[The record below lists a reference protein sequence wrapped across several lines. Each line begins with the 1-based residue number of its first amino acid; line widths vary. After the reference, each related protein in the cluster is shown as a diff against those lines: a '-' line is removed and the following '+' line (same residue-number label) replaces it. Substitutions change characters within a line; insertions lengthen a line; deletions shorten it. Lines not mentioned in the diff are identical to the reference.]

1 MGDGQAG
8 ACTRS
13 ARTQATPSGYST
25 HSLMAQLRSCT
36 SMGTYQTP
44 RSSCCGVTSWHTR
57 NVSPILVVRPSP
69 GPPLQWGHDRE
80 VMAPLKLFRTWN
92 PETNETVTDL
102 GDYAQFEHGRRYT
115 LRLDPQL
122 PYIEA
127 PPRPDVEGVETDSTA
142 KRIRDWLKE
151 LLATEAGTEEWLT
164 DVVEKL
170 TQGCRRDLVNP
181 GEIGKG
187 YYILSQTYPSR
198 QQAATGKP
206 GVDSDAL
213 DGSDSANSLI
223 GTEIPLS
230 NHLAGVAKRAN
241 QFAESLKLPQELR
254 DDIDLAARL
263 HDIGKVDPRFQSL
276 MVGGDPVELAMR
288 EKEPLAKSLPGAQRV
303 QANPGT
309 PRHEIMSVAMLGSDP
324 DILAGAHDRDL
335 VLHLI
340 STHHGWGCPF
350 LPVVPDEDPQPLTY
364 DFDGRILSSTT
375 DQSEGSL
382 ALDMADRFWRLIE
395 RYGYH
400 GLAWLEAILRLAD
413 HRQSELEVE
422 K

>member
-1 MGDGQAG
+1 
-8 ACTRS
+8 
-13 ARTQATPSGYST
+13 
-25 HSLMAQLRSCT
+25 
-36 SMGTYQTP
+36 
-44 RSSCCGVTSWHTR
+44 
-57 NVSPILVVRPSP
+57 
-69 GPPLQWGHDRE
+69 
-80 VMAPLKLFRTWN
+80 MAPLKLFRTWN
-92 PETNETVTDL
+92 PEVNETVTDL

-127 PPRPDVEGVETDSTA
+127 PPQPDVEGVETDSTA
-142 KRIRDWLKE
+142 KRIRDWLKD

-198 QQAATGKP
+198 QQADTGKP
-206 GVDSDAL
+206 RVDSDAL

-223 GTEIPLS
+223 GTEISLS
-230 NHLAGVAKRAN
+230 THIAGVARRAN

-288 EKEPLAKSLPGAQRV
+288 EQEPLAKSLPGAQRV

-324 DILAGAHDRDL
+324 DVLAGAHDRDL

-340 STHHGWGCPF
+340 STHHGWGRPF

-364 DFDGRILSSTT
+364 DFDGRLLSSTT
-375 DQSEGSL
+375 DLSEDSL